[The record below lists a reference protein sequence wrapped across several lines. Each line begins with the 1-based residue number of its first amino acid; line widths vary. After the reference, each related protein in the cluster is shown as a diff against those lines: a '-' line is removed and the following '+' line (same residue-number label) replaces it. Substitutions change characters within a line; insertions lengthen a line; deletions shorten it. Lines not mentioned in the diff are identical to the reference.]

1 MRPPGKTW
9 RRAASVLIAV
19 LVAVSSL
26 VFGALPA
33 HAGSHRV
40 GYDEGLGFLGAY
52 STDFDGRQSGDPNL
66 TSAVALFVWSV
77 ADPGGPAEYWRPR
90 LLVLTVVVRHE
101 YLRQHR
107 LVQTLIGDASG
118 AAQDA

>member
-1 MRPPGKTW
+1 MSATTVSPPPNQMRPPGRTW

-33 HAGSHRV
+33 HAGSHGV

-52 STDFDGRQSGDPNL
+52 STNVDGRQAYSIDLGANARSG
-66 TSAVALFVWSV
+66 
-77 ADPGGPAEYWRPR
+77 RPR
-90 LLVLTVVVRHE
+90 DR
-101 YLRQHR
+101 RP
-107 LVQTLIGDASG
+107 
-118 AAQDA
+118 